1 MDEIKNTINMFYG
14 VTGFMGYDKTFG
26 KYVIDNVKFNPPATI
41 VFWKDGSKTV
51 VKCKEDET
59 FDYEKGLS
67 MAICKKLY
75 GDDFH
80 KTFRKWVPKSKEEN
94 SDGSLDP
101 FISLCVNKRL
111 AEGLARAINELEK
124 SMKKI
129 SGKGEQL

>member
-1 MDEIKNTINMFYG
+1 MDEIKNTINNLYG
-14 VTGFMGYDKTFG
+14 VTGRISYVSYDKMYG
-26 KYVIDNVKFNPPATI
+26 RYAIDNVIFNPPATI

-75 GDDFH
+75 GDVFH

-101 FISLCVNKRL
+101 LLCCEWLSRLGCPSCSGHKR
-111 AEGLARAINELEK
+111 A
-124 SMKKI
+124 
-129 SGKGEQL
+129 GKGEQL